1 MATDD
6 FKPFDISTLAQDDT
20 TTIELRHPVTDDPI
34 PGVTATI
41 YGQDSEQ
48 CREATRKAT
57 AKYTEYA
64 RKHRGKFMPPE
75 DQEKLDFDKIVSCTK
90 SINGLVLQSKPITDV
105 VEIFNLVPSFREQI
119 QVEIHNRENFIKTSA
134 RK

>member
-64 RKHRGKFMPPE
+64 RRHRGKLMPPE
-75 DQEKLDFDKIVSCTK
+75 DQEKLDFDKIVACTK
-90 SINGLVLQSKPITDV
+90 SINGLSLEGKPITDIA
-105 VEIFNLVPSFREQI
+105 EIFNQVPAFREQI
-119 QVEIHNRENFIKTSA
+119 QAEIHTRENFIKTSA